1 MKKALIFAI
10 LCIFCIGA
18 QAQDKP
24 YEVKSGIVTMEMDMM
39 GQKVVQELYFDDYG
53 AKQATISEFQ
63 GRKRRGLEV
72 NGENLMIDDETNT
85 AMRMPGMGMGG
96 EKINFADKSE
106 KNIKKNKIKELGTE
120 EVAGVMCTKYSAA
133 IFMMGQVVK
142 QTVWIYKGITVKTSV
157 KTDFGEMG
165 QTAVKIVEDVEIP
178 ASTFEVPEG
187 LKIQEMRRPPMGGGE
202 F

>member
-1 MKKALIFAI
+1 
-10 LCIFCIGA
+10 
-18 QAQDKP
+18 
-24 YEVKSGIVTMEMDMM
+24 
-39 GQKVVQELYFDDYG
+39 
-53 AKQATISEFQ
+53 
-63 GRKRRGLEV
+63 
-72 NGENLMIDDETNT
+72 
-85 AMRMPGMGMGG
+85 
-96 EKINFADKSE
+96 
-106 KNIKKNKIKELGTE
+106 
-120 EVAGVMCTKYSAA
+120 MCTKYSAA